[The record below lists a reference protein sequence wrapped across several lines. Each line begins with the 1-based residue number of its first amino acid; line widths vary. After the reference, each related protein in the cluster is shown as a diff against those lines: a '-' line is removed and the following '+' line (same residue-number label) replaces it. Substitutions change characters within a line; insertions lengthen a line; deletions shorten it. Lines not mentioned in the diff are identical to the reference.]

1 MSQLMRFLRDE
12 EGLVTLEWVALAAAV
27 IVLAIGVIVVIQTQV
42 TTAASTLGSKIVT
55 TVQSNTQSP
64 GIWRTAGSEEQFWP
78 DADDCVRLARPFRR
92 LFEEG
97 CLMKNSFRLF
107 LRDDEGLVTLEWV
120 ALAAAVIV
128 LAIGTIIVIQ
138 TQLNTAASTV
148 GSEIVSTVQSNT

>member
-1 MSQLMRFLRDE
+1 
-12 EGLVTLEWVALAAAV
+12 
-27 IVLAIGVIVVIQTQV
+27 
-42 TTAASTLGSKIVT
+42 
-55 TVQSNTQSP
+55 
-64 GIWRTAGSEEQFWP
+64 
-78 DADDCVRLARPFRR
+78 
-92 LFEEG
+92 
-97 CLMKNSFRLF
+97 MKNSFRLF